1 MKMKK
6 ILSLAVVFS
15 TVIFSGCLK
24 NKNECLAKT
33 VASEEASMQ
42 AYAASHSMTYTRH
55 STGLYYQ
62 IVTQGSGTAVTG
74 SSRVSV
80 IYTGKLLN
88 DNIFDQSTGA
98 TSFYPV
104 SGFITGWQIGLP
116 LINKGGTIRLL
127 IPSSLAYGCTEA
139 AGGAIPANSVLYFD
153 VQVVDVQ

>member
-1 MKMKK
+1 MKMKRIFSIIA
-6 ILSLAVVFS
+6 ILSI
-15 TVIFSGCLK
+15 VIFQGCLK
-24 NKNECLAKT
+24 NSNECLAKT
-33 VASEEASMQ
+33 VASEEATMQ

-62 IVTQGSGTAVTG
+62 IVTQGTGTAVTNT
-74 SSRVSV
+74 SRVSV

-98 TSFYPV
+98 TAFYPV
-104 SGFITGWQIGLP
+104 TGFISGWQIGLP

-127 IPSSLAYGCTEA
+127 IPSSLAYGCTDA